1 MANFDFLKPYV
12 ITEADIDL
20 RYEEVQR
27 MKHSFLPIDVTRITQ
42 AEGRLGFL
50 FPKELKEFY
59 TQIGYGYMHQ
69 EQENYHNSFM
79 YPIKVADAYLRQG
92 AFDNNF
98 LASTGLYNEP
108 YKLLFYDAV
117 EGCFAWIDLRE
128 NSPTSSI
135 YYIGNNDKIA
145 DSLEDFLRAYDA
157 NPNLLKEF
165 SAQSRNQ
172 SKL

>member
-1 MANFDFLKPYV
+1 MANFDFLKPYI

-27 MKHSFLPIDVTRITQ
+27 MKHSFLPVDFARITQ
-42 AEGRLGFL
+42 AEGRLGFF

-69 EQENYHNSFM
+69 EQENYHNNFM
-79 YPIKVADAYLRQG
+79 YPLKVADAYLRQG

-98 LASTGLYNEP
+98 LASTGLYDDS

-117 EGCFAWIDLRE
+117 EGCFAWMDLRE
-128 NSPTSSI
+128 TGPTSPI
-135 YYIGNNDKIA
+135 FYIGDNDKIA
-145 DSLEDFLRAYDA
+145 NSLEEFLREYDA

-165 SAQSRNQ
+165 SSKSRNRP
-172 SKL
+172 S